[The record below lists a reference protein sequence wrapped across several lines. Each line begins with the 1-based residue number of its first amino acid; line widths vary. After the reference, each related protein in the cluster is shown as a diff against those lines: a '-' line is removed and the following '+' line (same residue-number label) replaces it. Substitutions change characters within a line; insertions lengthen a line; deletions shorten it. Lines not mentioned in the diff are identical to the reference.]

1 MSIVK
6 LSIRYTIINYFV
18 LLSLALGQDQLNR
31 EGPYGAKTVIS
42 NTSDGSKVA
51 LDKTIPILE
60 VVELSISNKNSKHA
74 SIGDELIIKAT
85 ASEGIVTK
93 KILINGREVNHM
105 DLTESQFYANYFFKD
120 SDNDGIVNFEINFSD
135 SSGNQGVVVKS
146 STDGNNIIF
155 DKTHPSDF
163 TTGPIISDG
172 GNIIPDSWNSTNTHL
187 VVNVPIDQNDTT
199 LINGTLQLYAKIG
212 ANKWEN
218 IGQKVKI
225 IPEDLGKNKSINI
238 KEIIIE
244 SITGF
249 KENGV
254 IDIKATIEDIAG
266 NETKG
271 APSKNKIIIDQT
283 PPLISRMTIESSNG
297 YPSKAKIGDE
307 ITISFQADEKIQNP
321 SFIIYGKE
329 TMAENKD
336 GFVWTITHIMQN
348 SDPEGEIK
356 FSHTPIIDIQ
366 GNPAI
371 PVRKKNN
378 DAVLDTTLN
387 FENGNKF
394 VGKWRFG
401 NINGFG
407 YYKWD
412 GIGVYSGNWLDGK
425 KHGEG
430 TMVWDDG
437 SKYEGGWALDEFS
450 GDGTYYYN
458 NGDTYVGEWKKGKKY
473 GKGVFSWKSGDVY
486 EGNWV
491 EGKRSGSGV
500 MIMQNGEK
508 WAVRVLDSPD

>member
-1 MSIVK
+1 ME
-6 LSIRYTIINYFV
+6 LSIRYTNIIYFV
-18 LLSLALGQDQLNR
+18 LFSLVLGQDQLDR
-31 EGPYGAKTVIS
+31 EGPYGSKTVIS
-42 NTSDGSKVA
+42 NTNDGSKVF
-51 LDKTIPILE
+51 LDKTIPVLE
-60 VVELSISNKNSKHA
+60 VVALSISNKNSKHA

-85 ASEGIVTK
+85 ASEGIVSK
-93 KILINGREVNHM
+93 KILINGKEVNTIDM
-105 DLTESQFYANYFFKD
+105 TENQFYASYYFKK
-120 SDNDGIVNFEINFSD
+120 SDNDGIVDFEINFSD

-163 TTGPIISDG
+163 TTGQIISDG
-172 GNIIPDSWNSTNTHL
+172 GNIVPDSWNSTNTHL
-187 VVNVPIDQNDTT
+187 VVSVPIDKNDTT
-199 LINGTLQLYAKIG
+199 LVNGTLQLCAKIG
-212 ANKWEN
+212 ANEWEN
-218 IGQKVKI
+218 VGQKVKI
-225 IPEDLGKNKSINI
+225 FPKDLGKNKLIEL
-238 KEIIIE
+238 KEILIE
-244 SITGF
+244 SIIGF
-249 KENGV
+249 KENGI
-254 IDIKATIEDIAG
+254 IDISAIIVDIAG

-283 PPLISRMTIESSNG
+283 SPVISRMTIESSNG

-307 ITISFQADEKIQNP
+307 IIIGFQADEKIQSP
-321 SFIIYGKE
+321 TFTIYGKE
-329 TMAENKD
+329 TMAENKE
-336 GFVWTITHIMQN
+336 GFIWTITHIMQN

-371 PVRKKNN
+371 PLGNKNN
-378 DAVLDTTLN
+378 DAVIDTTLY

-394 VGKWRFG
+394 IGKWRYG
-401 NINGFG
+401 DINGFG

-412 GIGVYSGNWLDGK
+412 GIGTYSGNWLDGK
-425 KHGEG
+425 KHGQG

-458 NGDTYVGEWKKGKKY
+458 NGDTYVGEWRNGKKY